1 MTVSK
6 IRIVRNVKM
15 DNYSAFRNPH
25 SAIDNK
31 GFTLIEILALIVMAG
46 ITISAIVVPFTTG
59 IQKSTKPEMAAAAMY
74 FAHKRMEE
82 LMKYNYCY
90 ASSMSVT
97 GGFVTFSTGSSQY
110 TGQNYIAYVTNSF
123 TASSSDVGYKKI
135 QVTITDPQGNTY
147 NVYSVVTRF

>member
-25 SAIDNK
+25 SAIDRR
-31 GFTLIEILALIVMAG
+31 GFTLIETLALIVMAG

-59 IQKSTKPEMAAAAMY
+59 IRAGKKPEMVATAMY
-74 FAHKRMEE
+74 LAHQKMEE
-82 LMKYNYCY
+82 LMKFNYCR
-90 ASSMSVT
+90 APDLT
-97 GGFVTFSTGSSQY
+97 PGTY
-110 TGQNYIAYVTNSF
+110 TLPAPAIAGYTWQWVISYVTNTF
-123 TASSSDVGYKKI
+123 AASGSDVGYKMI
-135 QVTITDPQGNTY
+135 QVTVTDPQGSTY

>member
-1 MTVSK
+1 
-6 IRIVRNVKM
+6 
-15 DNYSAFRNPH
+15 
-25 SAIDNK
+25 
-31 GFTLIEILALIVMAG
+31 MAG
-46 ITISAIVVPFTTG
+46 ILISAIVVPFTTG
-59 IQKSTKPEMAAAAMY
+59 IRGSTKPEVVAAAMY

-97 GGFVTFSTGSSQY
+97 GGFVAFSTGSSLY
-110 TGQNYIAYVTNSF
+110 TGQNSIAYVTNSF

-135 QVTITDPQGNTY
+135 QVTITDPQGSTY